1 MRTKLTKHKKH
12 SKHVKTRKLKK
23 NIILPNLTPEE
34 INEVSEVIFQETFKS
49 PLDNSVNPSY
59 SPSINKE
66 LVTLKSISR
75 EKVINCNNEKAFE
88 LKEPLQIGISKKIF
102 GKNCV
107 PYNDPK
113 AVKFLLK
120 NLSANKHIKIDKI
133 IPPIQSQSNCWF
145 NTMFVTLFVSDKGR
159 KFFHFFRQL
168 MIEGIQADGSSIPLN
183 IRNGFALLNYAIECC
198 LTGNKYAYVL
208 NTNAI
213 IDNIYT
219 NIPQSYKDKL
229 PYITNVNEAGNP
241 IRYYDSLIY
250 YLNNK
255 SIQLTLIQNTND
267 KWKDHILN
275 KIQNQIPHIIILE
288 FYDEESKKT
297 TNKPQS
303 FVVKGNK
310 YILDSIIIRDTSQQ
324 HFSST
329 LTCNRKEF
337 AYDGMS
343 FHRIVPFNW
352 KKYINSKFF
361 WEFSGTPARLRWNFT
376 HGYQMLIYYRV
387 K

>member
-1 MRTKLTKHKKH
+1 MITKHKKH
-12 SKHVKTRKLKK
+12 SKNVKTRKLKK
-23 NIILPNLTPEE
+23 KIMLPNLTPED
-34 INEVSEVIFQETFKS
+34 INEISEVIFQES
-49 PLDNSVNPSY
+49 LISY
-59 SPSINKE
+59 SPTINKE

-75 EKVINCNNEKAFE
+75 EKVIDCNNEKAFE
-88 LKEPLQIGISKKIF
+88 LIEPLQIGIFKKLF

-107 PYNDPK
+107 PYYDPN
-113 AVKFLLK
+113 AIKFLLK

-145 NTMFVTLFVSDKGR
+145 NTMFVTLFISDKGR

-168 MIEGIQADGSSIPLN
+168 MIEGLQADGSSIALN
-183 IRNGFALLNYAIECC
+183 IRNVFALLNYAIECC
-198 LTGNKYAYVL
+198 LTGNKYAYIL

-213 IDNIYT
+213 IRNIYT

-229 PYITNVNEAGNP
+229 PYIADIDEAGNP
-241 IRYYDSLIY
+241 VRYYDSLIY

-255 SIQLTLIQNTND
+255 SIQLAFIQNTND
-267 KWKDHILN
+267 KWKDHIFN
-275 KIQNQIPHIIILE
+275 QIQNQTPHIIILE

-297 TNKPQS
+297 TNKQQS
-303 FVVKGNK
+303 FFVKENK
-310 YILDSIIIRDTSQQ
+310 YVIDSAIIRDTTRK
-324 HFSST
+324 HFSAT
-329 LTCNRKEF
+329 LTCNRKEM

-352 KKYINSKFF
+352 KKYINSNFV
-361 WEFSGTPARLRWNFT
+361 WEFFGTPKNLQWNFT

>member
-1 MRTKLTKHKKH
+1 MTTLTKDKKYK
-12 SKHVKTRKLKK
+12 KHVKTRKLKFIK
-23 NIILPNLTPEE
+23 KHIILPNLTPEN
-34 INEVSEVIFQETFKS
+34 INEVSEVIFQES
-49 PLDNSVNPSY
+49 LISY
-59 SPSINKE
+59 SPTVNKE

-75 EKVINCNNEKAFE
+75 EPVIDCNNKKAFE
-88 LKEPLQIGISKKIF
+88 LIEPLQIGISEKLF

-107 PYNDPK
+107 PYYDQN
-113 AVKFLLK
+113 AIKFLLK

-168 MIEGIQADGSSIPLN
+168 MIEGVQADGSLIPLKL
-183 IRNGFALLNYAIECC
+183 RNGFALLNYAIECC
-198 LTGNKYAYVL
+198 LTGNKYAYIL

-213 IDNIYT
+213 IRNIYT

-229 PYITNVNEAGNP
+229 PYITNINEAGNP

-255 SIQLTLIQNTND
+255 SIQLAFIQNTND
-267 KWKDHILN
+267 KWKDHMFN
-275 KIQNQIPHIIILE
+275 QIQNQTPHIIILE

-303 FVVKGNK
+303 FFVKENK
-310 YILDSIIIRDTSQQ
+310 YVIDSAIIRDTTRK
-324 HFSST
+324 HFSAT
-329 LTCNRKEF
+329 LTCNRKEM

-343 FHRIVPFNW
+343 FHRIVPFHW
-352 KKYINSKFF
+352 KKYINSNFV
-361 WEFSGTPARLRWNFT
+361 WEFFGTQANLQWNFT

>member
-1 MRTKLTKHKKH
+1 MTTRNNKYNKHR
-12 SKHVKTRKLKK
+12 KTRKLIKHKLIKK
-23 NIILPNLTPEE
+23 KIMLPNLTPED
-34 INEVSEVIFQETFKS
+34 INEVMIFQESF
-49 PLDNSVNPSY
+49 Y
-59 SPSINKE
+59 SPTVNKE

-75 EKVINCNNEKAFE
+75 ESVIDCNHEKAFE
-88 LKEPLQIGISKKIF
+88 LIEPLQIGISEKLF

-107 PYNDPK
+107 PYYDPT

-145 NTMFVTLFVSDKGR
+145 NTMFVTLFISDKGR

-168 MIEGIQADGSSIPLN
+168 MIEGLQADGSSIPLN
-183 IRNGFALLNYAIECC
+183 LRNGFALLNYAIECC
-198 LTGNKYAYVL
+198 LTGNKYAYIL

-213 IDNIYT
+213 INNIYT

-229 PYITNVNEAGNP
+229 PYITNIDEAGNP

-267 KWKDHILN
+267 KWKEHILN
-275 KIQNQIPHIIILE
+275 QIQNEIPHIIILE

-297 TNKPQS
+297 TNKQQS
-303 FVVKGNK
+303 FFVKENK
-310 YILDSIIIRDTSQQ
+310 YVIDSAIIRDTTRK
-324 HFSST
+324 HFSAT
-329 LTCNRKEF
+329 LTCNRKEI

-352 KKYINSKFF
+352 KKYINSNFV
-361 WEFSGTPARLRWNFT
+361 WEFFGTPKNLQWNFT

>member
-1 MRTKLTKHKKH
+1 MITKHKKH
-12 SKHVKTRKLKK
+12 SKNVKTRKLKK
-23 NIILPNLTPEE
+23 NIILPNLTPED
-34 INEVSEVIFQETFKS
+34 INEISEVIFQQS
-49 PLDNSVNPSY
+49 LSY
-59 SPSINKE
+59 SPTINKE

-75 EKVINCNNEKAFE
+75 EKVIDCNNEKAFE
-88 LKEPLQIGISKKIF
+88 LIEPLQIGIFKKLF

-107 PYNDPK
+107 PYYEPS
-113 AVKFLLK
+113 AIKFLLK

-168 MIEGIQADGSSIPLN
+168 MIEGIQADGSSILLKL
-183 IRNGFALLNYAIECC
+183 RNGFALLNYAIECC
-198 LTGNKYAYVL
+198 LTGNKYAYIL

-213 IDNIYT
+213 INNIYT

-229 PYITNVNEAGNP
+229 PYITNIDEAGNP

-275 KIQNQIPHIIILE
+275 QIQNEIPHIIILE
-288 FYDEESKKT
+288 FYDEESKNT
-297 TNKPQS
+297 TNKQET
-303 FVVKGNK
+303 FFVKGHK
-310 YILDSIIIRDTSQQ
+310 YMLDSVIIRDTTRK
-324 HFSST
+324 HFSAT

-352 KKYINSKFF
+352 KKYINSNFF
-361 WEFSGTPARLRWNFT
+361 WEFFGTPARLQWNFT

>member
-1 MRTKLTKHKKH
+1 MTTRNNKYNKHR
-12 SKHVKTRKLKK
+12 KTRKLIKHKLIKK
-23 NIILPNLTPEE
+23 KIMLPNLTPED
-34 INEVSEVIFQETFKS
+34 INEVMIFQESF
-49 PLDNSVNPSY
+49 Y
-59 SPSINKE
+59 SPTVNKE

-75 EKVINCNNEKAFE
+75 ESVIDCNHEKAFE
-88 LKEPLQIGISKKIF
+88 LIEPLQIGISEKLF

-107 PYNDPK
+107 PYYDPT

-168 MIEGIQADGSSIPLN
+168 MIEGLQADGSSIPLN
-183 IRNGFALLNYAIECC
+183 LRNGFALLNYAIECC
-198 LTGNKYAYVL
+198 LTGNKYAYIL

-213 IDNIYT
+213 IRNIYT

-229 PYITNVNEAGNP
+229 PYIADIDEAGNP
-241 IRYYDSLIY
+241 VRYYDSLIY

-255 SIQLTLIQNTND
+255 SIQLAFIQNTND
-267 KWKDHILN
+267 KWKDHIFN
-275 KIQNQIPHIIILE
+275 QIQNQTPHIIILE

-297 TNKPQS
+297 TNKQQS
-303 FVVKGNK
+303 FFVKENK
-310 YILDSIIIRDTSQQ
+310 YVIDSAIIRDTTRK
-324 HFSST
+324 HFSAT
-329 LTCNRKEF
+329 LTCNRKEM

-352 KKYINSKFF
+352 KKYINSNFV
-361 WEFSGTPARLRWNFT
+361 WEFFGTPKNLQWNFT